1 MTSHYFT
8 NRETSMYK
16 YDGLVIHQSH
26 DDDGILEVVEQ
37 QGVRS
42 LHFGSY
48 PKQSSQLLSDPDRLY
63 LDYARAMTSWL
74 LFKQSP
80 NHNLIVGLG
89 GGSLAKHLLH
99 HFPECRV
106 RAVEYRK
113 SVVKIARSH
122 FGLPLD
128 PHLKIII
135 ADGGQYLRQHSESH
149 SGHYDL
155 LLIDA
160 FDHEGLAQSIC
171 SVAFFDACKAVLK
184 PDGIMAINL
193 WGTDKT
199 LFEQIALWLG
209 RIFNW
214 KILFLPVR
222 DKGNIIGL
230 AFNDNTPFYSM
241 RELRERA
248 AILEQHY
255 QIEFPSFLKDIKRH
269 NSRLMGKM
277 IKT

>member
-1 MTSHYFT
+1 
-8 NRETSMYK
+8 MYK

-48 PKQSSQLLSDPDRLY
+48 PKQSSLLLSDPDQLY

-74 LFKQSP
+74 LFKENP
-80 NHNLIVGLG
+80 NNALLVGLG

-99 HFPECRV
+99 HFPECRL

-128 PHLKIII
+128 PHLKIIV

-149 SGHYDL
+149 GGHYDL
-155 LLIDA
+155 VLIDA
-160 FDHEGLAQSIC
+160 FDHEGLAQAIC
-171 SVAFFDACKAVLK
+171 SVAFFDACKVVLK
-184 PDGIMAINL
+184 NDGIMAINL
-193 WGTDKT
+193 WGTDKA
-199 LFEQIALWLG
+199 LFEQIAQWLG
-209 RIFNW
+209 QIFNW

-230 AFNDNTPFYSM
+230 AFNDDTPLYSM
-241 RELRERA
+241 QDLRERA
-248 AILEQHY
+248 AALEQHY
-255 QIEFPSFLKDIKRH
+255 QIEFPAFLKDLKKH
-269 NSRLMGKM
+269 NSRLLSKV
-277 IKT
+277 IKP

>member
-1 MTSHYFT
+1 
-8 NRETSMYK
+8 MYK

-26 DDDGILEVVEQ
+26 DDDGIVEVVEQ

-48 PKQSSQLLSDPDRLY
+48 PKQSSMLLSDPDRLY
-63 LDYARAMTSWL
+63 LDYARAMSSWL
-74 LFKQSP
+74 LFKESP
-80 NHNLIVGLG
+80 DDTLLIGLG

-99 HFPECRV
+99 HFPGCRL

-128 PHLKIII
+128 PRLKIIT
-135 ADGGQYLRQHSESH
+135 ADGGHYLRQHTESQSE
-149 SGHYDL
+149 HYNL

-160 FDHEGLAQSIC
+160 FDHEGMAQSIC
-171 SVAFFDACKAVLK
+171 NEAFFDACKAVLK
-184 PDGIMAINL
+184 RDGIMVINL
-193 WGTDKT
+193 WGTDKA

-222 DKGNIIGL
+222 GKGNIIGL
-230 AFNDNTPFYSM
+230 AFNDDTPLYSLQK
-241 RELRERA
+241 LRERA
-248 AILEQHY
+248 TTLEQHY
-255 QIEFPSFLKDIKRH
+255 QIEFSVFLKDLKKH
-269 NSRLMGKM
+269 NSRLMSNV